1 MKRLSKSEAIKKFGE
16 EIVNK
21 AMESNVEPTNRVMY
35 PAFENPTHIGKA
47 EYAGD
52 PVKVCGWK
60 LTAYYYLSPEDEE
73 NTDSFDWDS
82 NVEFEAEEVW

>member
-21 AMESNVEPTNRVMY
+21 AMEPNVEPTNRVMY
-35 PAFENPTHIGKA
+35 PAFENPTHIGTA
-47 EYAGD
+47 EYARD
-52 PVKVCGWK
+52 PVKVGGWK
-60 LTAYYYLSPEDEE
+60 LTAYYYLSPENEE
-73 NTDSFDWDS
+73 NTDFFDWDG

>member
-35 PAFENPTHIGKA
+35 PAFENPTHIGKT
-47 EYAGD
+47 EYAGES
-52 PVKVCGWK
+52 VETEGEK
-60 LTAYYYLSPEDEE
+60 LTACYYLTPEEE
-73 NTDSFDWDS
+73 GNMDFFDWDN
-82 NVEFEAEEVW
+82 NVEFEVEEIW